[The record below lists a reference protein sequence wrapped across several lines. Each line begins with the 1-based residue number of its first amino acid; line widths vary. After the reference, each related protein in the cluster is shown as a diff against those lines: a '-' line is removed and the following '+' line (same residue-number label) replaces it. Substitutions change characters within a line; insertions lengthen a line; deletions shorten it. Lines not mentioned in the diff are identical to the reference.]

1 LSVHGNLPALI
12 LSDPQILY
20 EGRTR
25 HAPYYQH
32 RMVGEVTGFL
42 HIVRIDA
49 PVDPVTAE
57 YRIAFAPMGGRLR
70 SRHAM
75 VHGLDRLT
83 AFLRQAHVPTPDI
96 ERAWRTLATRR
107 VHSIP
112 RVGLTP
118 AEIEALAL

>member
-1 LSVHGNLPALI
+1 
-12 LSDPQILY
+12 
-20 EGRTR
+20 
-25 HAPYYQH
+25 
-32 RMVGEVTGFL
+32 
-42 HIVRIDA
+42 
-49 PVDPVTAE
+49 
-57 YRIAFAPMGGRLR
+57 
-70 SRHAM
+70 M

-118 AEIEALAL
+118 AEIEVEVESRRGVFHQACFNLWRDDVARLRAQES